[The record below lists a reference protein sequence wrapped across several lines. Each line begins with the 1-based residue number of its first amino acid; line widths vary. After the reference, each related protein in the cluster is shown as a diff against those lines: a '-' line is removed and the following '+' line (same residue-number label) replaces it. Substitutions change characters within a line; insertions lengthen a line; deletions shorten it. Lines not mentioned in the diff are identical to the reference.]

1 MARTP
6 AQRKA
11 DALAKLERDLDVW
24 VATAGGGGRPHLVPL
39 SLAWDGC
46 RGVVATEAG
55 SATARNAARS
65 PVARLA
71 LGGTRDVVLLD
82 VGVESVVPTG
92 ALDAATGDAF
102 AARTGWDPR
111 GEDAGGD
118 GWVFLL
124 MRPRRVQVWR
134 DVEEMAGRVVMRDG
148 EWVA

>member
-39 SLAWDGC
+39 SLAWDGS
-46 RGVVATEAG
+46 RVVVATEAR

-65 PVARLA
+65 GVARLA
-71 LGGTRDVVLLD
+71 LGGTRDVVLVD
-82 VGVESVVPTG
+82 VGVESVVP
-92 ALDAATGDAF
+92 ADAIDAATADAF
-102 AARTGWDPR
+102 AGRTGWDPR
-111 GEDAGGD
+111 EEAGG

-124 MRPRRVQVWR
+124 MRPHRVQAWR